1 MMNEP
6 NMGGQNPED
15 WVRRPSLL
23 AASGMY
29 LFAQMGMVILSL
41 LLNLAAY
48 AFPPLAQPMMWMA
61 VSTLLIELL
70 LMGAPSL
77 QYARS
82 HPGAERAYRF
92 NRLGLARG
100 VLIVLMAGVAV
111 VLANNAGSLWI
122 ALLQGLGL
130 TVYGSTTPSAA
141 NLTELVFQLIFVG
154 ALPGICEEL
163 MFRGVMLP
171 AFERRGRMYGVVV
184 SAALF
189 ALMHGSVSGLPV
201 HFGLGMLMGLMAVR
215 LDSLYAPMVFHIGYN
230 SLAVMLDYALGGSD
244 GSGAAMVNVVGALGA
259 EGMAALVLQT
269 AMSGALMYV
278 LWRMTVSL
286 CPPESPRP
294 QTPDRTRMG
303 WQALLVL
310 LVALLTAGLNYGLD
324 LAHMAGLY

>member
-1 MMNEP
+1 M
-6 NMGGQNPED
+6 
-15 WVRRPSLL
+15 
-23 AASGMY
+23 
-29 LFAQMGMVILSL
+29 
-41 LLNLAAY
+41 
-48 AFPPLAQPMMWMA
+48 
-61 VSTLLIELL
+61 
-70 LMGAPSL
+70 
-77 QYARS
+77 
-82 HPGAERAYRF
+82 
-92 NRLGLARG
+92 
-100 VLIVLMAGVAV
+100 
-111 VLANNAGSLWI
+111 
-122 ALLQGLGL
+122 
-130 TVYGSTTPSAA
+130 YGSTTPSAA